1 MVDSV
6 REVFGFGLDTVV
18 IRKFIDGIKGGKAL
32 NVEDFAEDYIK
43 AGHVV
48 IRKEDD
54 YKPLPVEGEAFAALP
69 EGYEYVGFVTA
80 TKKATEPFVAI
91 VTIGEVNDE
100 ALPYTLSSEQKAAIK
115 AAVPT
120 IVFNHD

>member
-1 MVDSV
+1 MVESV

-54 YKPLPVEGEAFAALP
+54 YKPLPVEGEKFAALP

-100 ALPYTLSSEQKAAIK
+100 ALPYTLSAEQKAAIK

>member
-48 IRKEDD
+48 IRKDDD

-69 EGYEYVGFVTA
+69 DGYEYVGFVTA
-80 TKKATEPFVAI
+80 TKKATEPLVAI

-100 ALPYTLSSEQKAAIK
+100 ALPYTLSTEQKAAIK

>member
-69 EGYEYVGFVTA
+69 EGYEYIGFVTA
-80 TKKATEPFVAI
+80 TKSVKEPFVAI

>member
-48 IRKEDD
+48 IRKDDD
-54 YKPLPVEGEAFAALP
+54 YKPLPVEGEKFAALP
-69 EGYEYVGFVTA
+69 DGYEYVGFVTA
-80 TKKATEPFVAI
+80 TKKATEPLVAI

>member
-1 MVDSV
+1 MVESV

-54 YKPLPVEGEAFAALP
+54 YKPLPVEGEKFAALP

-100 ALPYTLSSEQKAAIK
+100 ALPYTLSTEQKAAIK